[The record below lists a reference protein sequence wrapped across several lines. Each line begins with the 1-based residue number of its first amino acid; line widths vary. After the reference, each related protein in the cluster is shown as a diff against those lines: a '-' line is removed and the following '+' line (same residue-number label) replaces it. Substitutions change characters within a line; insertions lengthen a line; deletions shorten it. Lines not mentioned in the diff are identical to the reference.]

1 MQEVTNATDKLRG
14 EVMTR
19 LIIACCIFSFILGS
33 YSVVLINKHRETKKT
48 CQVKFGRGEI
58 TTVHIGV
65 WE

>member
-1 MQEVTNATDKLRG
+1 MQEVVGTAYKLWG
-14 EVMTR
+14 EMMTR

-58 TTVHIGV
+58 TTVHVGV